1 MQVPQAPFLDPDSG
15 CGYVTGL
22 ESEWSVMPKYG
33 KVCPPMREIDVYT
46 GCPYRC
52 VYCIG
57 RDRQERETHL
67 NSDYESFL
75 ESPGSDLPVYLSPW
89 TDPYPP
95 VEEKGCNT
103 RRLLEHLSGTGQ
115 PFFAVTKSPLVR
127 RDTDL
132 FMGNDSAFI
141 AVSLN
146 TLDDSVTNL
155 LEPDAPSASAR
166 IALVEELVS
175 IPDLRTVVRID
186 PIIPGITDGS
196 DLDRMLGWLCEVKP
210 FAVGI
215 ETLRIDFSI
224 AERLE
229 AILPGYLFSSLVS
242 SYASFG
248 ENALHPRPQ
257 WRSIIFKRAASRL
270 ADSDV
275 RACFCRATL
284 PERITPWDCRG
295 GY

>member
-1 MQVPQAPFLDPDSG
+1 
-15 CGYVTGL
+15 
-22 ESEWSVMPKYG
+22 MPKYG
-33 KVCPPMREIDVYT
+33 DVCPPMREFDVYT
-46 GCPYRC
+46 GCPYGC
-52 VYCIG
+52 TYCIG
-57 RDRQERETHL
+57 RDRHERDTRL
-67 NSDYESFL
+67 NSEYDRFL
-75 ESPGSDLPVYLSPW
+75 DSPVSDLPVYLSPW

-95 VEEKGCNT
+95 VEERDCNT
-103 RRLLEHLSGTGQ
+103 LRLLEHLSGTGQ
-115 PFFAVTKSPLVR
+115 PFYAVTKSPLVR

-132 FMGNDSAFI
+132 FRGNDRAFI

-155 LEPDAPSASAR
+155 LEPEAPSASTR
-166 IALVEELVS
+166 SALVEELVS

-186 PIIPGITDGS
+186 PIIPSITDGPG
-196 DLDRMLGWLCEVKP
+196 LDRLIDWLCEVKP

-215 ETLRIDFSI
+215 ETLRIDRTI

-229 AILPGYLFSSLVS
+229 AILPDHVFSSLVS
-242 SYASFG
+242 SYASVG
-248 ENALHPRPQ
+248 EEALHPRLQ
-257 WRSIIFKRAASRL
+257 WRSIIFKRAAARL
-270 ADSDV
+270 ADSYV